1 MGLLESGRLINNRPF
16 RSPHHSASE
25 VSLIGGGANIPK
37 AGEITL
43 AHKGV
48 LFLDEFP
55 EFSKKTIEALREPL
69 ENKEINISRSMAS
82 IKYPADF
89 ILIAAMNPCPC
100 GNFGNPLKECTCTQN
115 EIRRYL
121 SKLSSPILDRIDIH
135 IEIKPVKYKDLDD
148 NIKTKSSKQMKEEVQ
163 RAREIQIKRYEKEE
177 ISTNGAL
184 STRLMKKYIKLDK
197 NVKEIGQK
205 AFDKYNFSVR
215 SYNKIIKMSRTIA
228 DLDGCE
234 KIEAKHLLEAVRY
247 RSLDNKY
254 WSM

>member
-25 VSLIGGGANIPK
+25 VSLIGGRANIPK

-89 ILIAAMNPCPC
+89 ILIAAINVA
-100 GNFGNPLKECTCTQN
+100 TT
-115 EIRRYL
+115 
-121 SKLSSPILDRIDIH
+121 
-135 IEIKPVKYKDLDD
+135 DL
-148 NIKTKSSKQMKEEVQ
+148 
-163 RAREIQIKRYEKEE
+163 IQ
-177 ISTNGAL
+177 
-184 STRLMKKYIKLDK
+184 
-197 NVKEIGQK
+197 
-205 AFDKYNFSVR
+205 
-215 SYNKIIKMSRTIA
+215 
-228 DLDGCE
+228 
-234 KIEAKHLLEAVRY
+234 
-247 RSLDNKY
+247 
-254 WSM
+254 